1 MLCELPLQPPS
12 QPNGITNQILWT
24 QNNISTTNCKSF
36 LRHFH
41 RSGTSH
47 HPVVP
52 ALKTI
57 NSGAQSVPEA
67 SFKTTESP
75 EHKSITPEKD
85 YDVTMTEAD
94 VEGGA
99 GGIHSESAFKME
111 DEEMSEARGNDGG
124 GEGSGEEG
132 RNGNGE
138 SNNNGSVGGG
148 NGGRKSS
155 SEDRT
160 NGKSP
165 DKEGGNNGTNG
176 GNNNAK
182 SGGNEDKVGGGV
194 GSADAPNL
202 PLLIGTLSYSDSGG
216 TRRHMIRGNWR
227 YENTLESRP
236 QRFELTRT
244 LAAEEDLKELPKDGV
259 FSGSFS
265 MEFIVTNSK
274 GKIKTKTRVIMETG
288 VKITFMLTEG
298 EPKTYTVRGQGNN
311 EYGAF
316 ELHGTATKVV
326 NEDDPEDPAYNIQL
340 RKSYATEPLEETPQK
355 KSKDKKR
362 KYSGLG
368 SVEVINSEELPPPC
382 KSHDYGVISLR
393 GKLVRHTS
401 PNLGFTDVTHKITGV
416 WANSLEFI
424 LKDPENKNGLC
435 NAFQYEHKTSNGSD
449 SFPLSGK
456 YTGWFHLKDEIGNN
470 PEIPEKDIT
479 LKFKK
484 NNAGYHNVEGK
495 GSNVFGKYTI
505 TGTLTEDGTI
515 TLFRHFQENHKQ
527 KKSTSLKISTPA
539 PGPLNGNGDF
549 KSPKPIDAGP
559 LPLKFDDVVI
569 PHHSELVAAI
579 IPPEQYSAVCRGTI
593 KINENGAHVCNGSWA
608 LTLEHFTSG
617 STSKFHF
624 GIEAHRAAE
633 DAQLMLDK
641 MKASGADASD
651 NRKIEGNV
659 VDGLTP
665 VSLANTTFPIDSAF
679 YKGAFKLKRGSKHAN
694 YTEKQIIL
702 KFVKNSSGS
711 YNVYGKGVNDMG
723 TYDAI
728 GTLLIRGK
736 TSGQLQLWKTYAPA
750 AIVEPEPV
758 SKPVARPSGKVFPG
772 SLTEKVTEDSGP
784 VPEMKPP
791 ENFPPS
797 ISTLQ
802 RRESSRQTKV
812 PSRLEDGDPQAQ
824 IDRLMEKCS
833 EILREL
839 QNKDSYKFFLEPV
852 DPVALNLPTYFDI
865 IDEPMDLGTIQKK
878 MNAKEVHSPEEF
890 SGLVRLVFENA
901 IKFNTIP
908 DSVVHLSARNLL
920 GYFNQK
926 YKAIQNALDAAKKN
940 KKMTKAERLEMKR
953 KEKEAAKKKLKEEKD
968 LKRKSTG
975 ESGNE
980 PKRARVEDLVASNR
994 SVLDKITAAA
1004 QDPNATSQVSRTEFN
1019 LLLEMVQNMQEHIV
1033 AVHNLLSNASKS
1045 SAVQPIESS
1054 LVLSSFSASETS
1066 NTTTKKKKK
1075 PPQKGSTTEHVES
1088 EEPVE
1093 PKQEPEHS
1101 PPPSPQVSP
1110 EPEPVVDIAPLTLA
1124 EQEDLSEAINQLP
1137 ENLLPGAMQIIRE
1150 ADFVSEDDEEVDVDI
1165 DQLDTRTLRRLQQF
1179 VRENVKPKRK
1189 RQSKKQKQTIAAAH
1203 PSPLTAPAPS
1213 PEASPEPEPEPEEPS
1228 KVSQPRESGKSFFPF
1243 GADDSD
1249 SDSDADADTDEPKKE
1264 SNEQSKSAPAAD
1276 PFADVDDDDD
1286 ADDDDEDLQVND
1298 IASNWVATTTKRAD
1312 NEADDSSND
1321 DDDDLWGA
1329 AKKEAEASKAR
1340 EADRAKREEK
1350 MRAEAEAAA
1359 QQRMAEAAAL
1369 GEQVRAKREAEEA
1382 AEARLREE
1390 QEKEAEEARKAAR
1403 EKALQEVNDV
1413 KNTIDLD
1420 AQRDLMMKYEQEF
1433 NDNYSAGASP
1443 SSDFGF

>member
-1 MLCELPLQPPS
+1 MLCESSLQPTS
-12 QPNGITNQILWT
+12 QSNCITNPLLWT
-24 QNNISTTNCKSF
+24 HNNISATNFISTR
-36 LRHFH
+36 RHFH
-41 RSGTSH
+41 LSGASH
-47 HPVVP
+47 HLVVP
-52 ALKTI
+52 NLKKV
-57 NSGAQSVPEA
+57 NSGAQSAPEA

-85 YDVTMTEAD
+85 HDVTMTEAD

-99 GGIHSESAFKME
+99 GGIHSESAFKIE
-111 DEEMSEARGNDGG
+111 DEEMSEARGNSGG
-124 GEGSGEEG
+124 GDSSGEEG
-132 RNGNGE
+132 RNGNVE
-138 SNNNGSVGGG
+138 SNKYPTGGG
-148 NGGRKSS
+148 SGGKKSS
-155 SEDRT
+155 SEDLI
-160 NGKSP
+160 NGQSS
-165 DKEGGNNGTNG
+165 DKEGGNNGADG
-176 GNNNAK
+176 GDKSAK
-182 SGGNEDKVGGGV
+182 SGGNGDKMGEGEEA
-194 GSADAPNL
+194 ADSPDL

-227 YENTLESRP
+227 YANIVESKP

-265 MEFIVTNSK
+265 MDYTVTNSK
-274 GKIKTKTRVIMETG
+274 GKIKTKTQVIMETG
-288 VKITFMLTEG
+288 VKITFTLKEG
-298 EPKTYTVRGQGNN
+298 EPKTYTVTGQGNN
-311 EYGAF
+311 DYGAF
-316 ELHGTATKVV
+316 DLHGTATKVV
-326 NEDDPEDPAYNIQL
+326 NEDDPDDPAYNIQL
-340 RKSYATEPLEETPQK
+340 RKSYAAVPPAEAAQK

-362 KYSGLG
+362 KYSGLE
-368 SVEVINSEELPPPC
+368 SSEVIDPVELPPPC
-382 KSHDYGVISLR
+382 KSHDYGVVSLR

-424 LKDPENKNGLC
+424 LNDPENKNGLC

-456 YTGWFHLKDEIGNN
+456 YTGWFHLKDELGNN

-479 LKFKK
+479 LKFRQ

-495 GSNVFGKYTI
+495 GSNVYGKYTI

-515 TLFRHFQENHKQ
+515 TLFRHFQESHKQ

-559 LPLKFDDVVI
+559 LPLKFDDVEV
-569 PHHSELVAAI
+569 PNHSEPVAAI

-593 KINENGAHVCNGSWA
+593 KINDNGAHVCNGSWA

-633 DAQLMLDK
+633 DAQVMLDK

-651 NRKIEGNV
+651 DRKIEGNV

-665 VSLANTTFPIDSAF
+665 VSLANTTFPIDSAH

-723 TYDAI
+723 TYDAV

-772 SLTEKVTEDSGP
+772 SLTEKVAEDSGP

-791 ENFPPS
+791 EKFPPS

-865 IDEPMDLGTIQKK
+865 IDEPMDLGTIQRK
-878 MNAKEVHSPEEF
+878 MNAKEVHTPEEF
-890 SGLVRLVFENA
+890 SRLVRLVFENA
-901 IKFNTIP
+901 IKFNTLP
-908 DSVVHLSARNLL
+908 DNVVHVSARNLL

-926 YKAIQNALDAAKKN
+926 YKAVQNALDAAKKN
-940 KKMTKAERLEMKR
+940 KKMTKAERLEVKR
-953 KEKEAAKKKLKEEKD
+953 KEKEVAKKKLKEEKD
-968 LKRKSTG
+968 RKRKSTS

-980 PKRARVEDLVASNR
+980 LKRARVEDLVAINK
-994 SVLDKITAAA
+994 SVLDKITAAS
-1004 QDPNATSQVSRTEFN
+1004 QDPNASSQVSRAEFS
-1019 LLLEMVQNMQEHIV
+1019 LLLEMVQNIQEHIV
-1033 AVHNLLSNASKS
+1033 AVHSLLSNAPVSNT
-1045 SAVQPIESS
+1045 VHPLESS
-1054 LVLSSFSASETS
+1054 MVPSSSNIAETP
-1066 NTTTKKKKK
+1066 NATTKKKKK
-1075 PPQKGSTTEHVES
+1075 PLQRSSMPEQQES
-1088 EEPVE
+1088 EKPVE
-1093 PKQEPEHS
+1093 LKKEPEPILS
-1101 PPPSPQVSP
+1101 PSPQASP
-1110 EPEPVVDIAPLTLA
+1110 DPDPVVDLAPLTLV
-1124 EQEDLSEAINQLP
+1124 EQEALSNAINQLP
-1137 ENLLPGAMQIIRE
+1137 ESLLPGAMQIIRE
-1150 ADFVSEDDEEVDVDI
+1150 ADFVDEDDDEIDLDI
-1165 DQLDTRTLRRLQQF
+1165 DQLDTRTLRRLQRF
-1179 VRENVKPKRK
+1179 VMEVR
-1189 RQSKKQKQTIAAAH
+1189 
-1203 PSPLTAPAPS
+1203 SPNHNIVD
-1213 PEASPEPEPEPEEPS
+1213 E
-1228 KVSQPRESGKSFFPF
+1228 GIHFFC
-1243 GADDSD
+1243 
-1249 SDSDADADTDEPKKE
+1249 
-1264 SNEQSKSAPAAD
+1264 
-1276 PFADVDDDDD
+1276 
-1286 ADDDDEDLQVND
+1286 
-1298 IASNWVATTTKRAD
+1298 
-1312 NEADDSSND
+1312 
-1321 DDDDLWGA
+1321 
-1329 AKKEAEASKAR
+1329 
-1340 EADRAKREEK
+1340 
-1350 MRAEAEAAA
+1350 
-1359 QQRMAEAAAL
+1359 
-1369 GEQVRAKREAEEA
+1369 
-1382 AEARLREE
+1382 
-1390 QEKEAEEARKAAR
+1390 
-1403 EKALQEVNDV
+1403 
-1413 KNTIDLD
+1413 
-1420 AQRDLMMKYEQEF
+1420 
-1433 NDNYSAGASP
+1433 
-1443 SSDFGF
+1443 